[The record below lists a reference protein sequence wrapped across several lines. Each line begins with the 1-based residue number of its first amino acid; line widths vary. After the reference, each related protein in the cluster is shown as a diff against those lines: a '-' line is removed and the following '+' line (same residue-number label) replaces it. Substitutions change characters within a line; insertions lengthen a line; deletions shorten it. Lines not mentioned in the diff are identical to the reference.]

1 MVSFSFTVNRLL
13 VSNRLDGNA
22 MMSGSFGTLVLI
34 VGLPEFG
41 FSISP
46 LIFIKMSKILGI
58 LIRKEACM
66 EKIV

>member
-22 MMSGSFGTLVLI
+22 MMSGSFGALVLI

-41 FSISP
+41 FSISL

>member
-1 MVSFSFTVNRLL
+1 MVSFPFTVNRLL
-13 VSNRLDGNA
+13 VSNRLDGSA
-22 MMSGSFGTLVLI
+22 MMSGAFGTLVLI
-34 VGLPEFG
+34 VGLLEFG

-66 EKIV
+66 EK